1 MRLRP
6 AWILALVGGLAAPGA
21 ARAAAAERPTSVDI
35 AACRDF
41 ARAQPAIPTYTETVP
56 ANPFPTRLSH
66 VGPWT
71 GPVTAT
77 PAPLPPPLAPRP
89 VDLPEPSGGV
99 GANGASEQV
108 ASEPA
113 PVDPPFQDAFDACM
127 RARGF

>member
-41 ARAQPAIPTYTETVP
+41 VRAQPAIPTYTETVP

-66 VGPWT
+66 VGP
-71 GPVTAT
+71 
-77 PAPLPPPLAPRP
+77 
-89 VDLPEPSGGV
+89 
-99 GANGASEQV
+99 
-108 ASEPA
+108 
-113 PVDPPFQDAFDACM
+113 
-127 RARGF
+127 

>member
-1 MRLRP
+1 MRTRP

-21 ARAAAAERPTSVDI
+21 ARAAAAERPTAVDI

-41 ARAQPAIPTYTETVP
+41 ARAQPAIPAYTETVP
-56 ANPFPTRLSH
+56 ANPFPARLSH

-77 PAPLPPPLAPRP
+77 PAPLPPPLAPKP
-89 VDLPEPSGGV
+89 VELPEPSGG
-99 GANGASEQV
+99 GGASAASEEA